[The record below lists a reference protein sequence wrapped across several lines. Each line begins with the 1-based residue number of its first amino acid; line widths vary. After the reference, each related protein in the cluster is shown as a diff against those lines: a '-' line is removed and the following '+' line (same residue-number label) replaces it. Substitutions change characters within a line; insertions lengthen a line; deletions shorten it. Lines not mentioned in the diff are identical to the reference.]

1 MSQSVWLGC
10 VKSAVKATPPPLG
23 SGLRAFL
30 CVSASFEEF
39 CVSSKAKKYQG
50 SGLLFFFV
58 RLFVFVGFVFVCWI
72 VGFGFCSILLPRI
85 GRSFAYIVI

>member
-50 SGLLFFFV
+50 SGLLFF
-58 RLFVFVGFVFVCWI
+58 LFVCLFLLDLFLFVGLWGLVFVL
-72 VGFGFCSILLPRI
+72 FFCQE
-85 GRSFAYIVI
+85 